1 MRKVTPTFGRTIS
14 RYWVITANQ
23 TMKRK
28 ISESLY
34 IRQLRPILNANEK
47 SILFHLIDFVIVITL
62 RDVFSNHQF
71 RVIIN
76 NIVV

>member
-47 SILFHLIDFVIVITL
+47 SIPFHLIDIVIVITL
-62 RDVFSNHQF
+62 RCFQ
-71 RVIIN
+71 
-76 NIVV
+76 